1 MGGSKKI
8 RAAEADSLME
18 HLEEMCRLDAQEQ
31 ERTAAQME
39 EKNRRLEELQR
50 FLDAADSVNELFRRF
65 EQAGREVEKLQRQA
79 EDMKQ
84 LKSRLKALEDSG
96 EAAHREEQVKEQQEI
111 CRKITQQ
118 RQMQEQAVR
127 DGRMLLA
134 ACEKS
139 GEELKRKLQESMGS
153 LPRELE
159 RQMAKLVS
167 LIQKREELREEK
179 QRRDQKLSG
188 LNRITKKRIML
199 FWRNRPAC
207 WPEIFRR
214 DSPAPSADLCITPP
228 G

>member
-1 MGGSKKI
+1 MIAQGDFLKLLHAQSQERKKI
-8 RAAEADSLME
+8 FARIFNTGIYSRIQERLKDRAKKEKEQLDDCQKALLREMERAACPENYGRRDQWEDLKKSARPEADSLME

-39 EKNRRLEELQR
+39 EKKPASGR
-50 FLDAADSVNELFRRF
+50 AAAFPGCSEILSMNCSAVLSRP
-65 EQAGREVEKLQRQA
+65 GGKWKKLQRQA

-134 ACEKS
+134 ACEK
-139 GEELKRKLQESMGS
+139 
-153 LPRELE
+153 
-159 RQMAKLVS
+159 
-167 LIQKREELREEK
+167 LR
-179 QRRDQKLSG
+179 
-188 LNRITKKRIML
+188 
-199 FWRNRPAC
+199 
-207 WPEIFRR
+207 
-214 DSPAPSADLCITPP
+214 
-228 G
+228 